1 MNAFVAIDDGPLVV
15 ADEGLSLLAN
25 PLLNKGTAF
34 TDEERTAFGL
44 HGRLPPNVRGLNEQ
58 IARRLQ
64 ALRRLPTDLDRYV
77 FLRELQDSNE
87 TLFYALLTDNLTE
100 LLPLIYTPTV
110 GEGCQTFSHHWRYP
124 RGLFLSWPQ
133 RDQIEA
139 ILAHPDFDN
148 VEAIVVSDGE
158 RILGLGD
165 QGAGG
170 MGIPIG
176 KLAIYTGCAGL
187 HPATTLPV
195 LLDLG
200 TDNPER
206 LADPL
211 YVGWRHERIRG
222 QDYDD
227 FVDRFVQA
235 VKARWPNALLQWEDF
250 ARDNAAKLLDRY
262 RDQLC
267 TFNDDI
273 QGTAAV
279 TAGALLAA
287 MSVTGQPIT
296 EQTVVIVGAGS
307 AGCGVG
313 ALLLQLMIEAGLSE
327 AEARSRFYVLNS
339 RGLLVEDM
347 PGLLDFQAPFVRS
360 RASVRDWGVK
370 NPECID
376 LLEVV
381 ACARPTVLIGAS
393 GQPGVFS
400 EAVVRTM
407 AAAVERP
414 VIFPLSNPTSRAEAD
429 PADILAWTQDRA
441 IVGSGSPFPPV
452 MRNGVLRPIDQ
463 VNNSCIF
470 PGVGLGVL
478 AVGARRVT
486 DNMLAAAAKTL
497 AQLSPAA
504 RNPADSLL
512 PPVQDLRRT
521 AGAVAYAVALQA
533 RADQV
538 CDPFDDADLA
548 DLIKRKRWRPHYRPY
563 AAAAKD

>member
-1 MNAFVAIDDGPLVV
+1 MTTFVATDDTPLVV
-15 ADEGLSLLAN
+15 ADEGLSLLTN

-34 TDEERTAFGL
+34 SDEERAAFGL
-44 HGRLPPNVRGLNEQ
+44 HGRLPPMVRSLDEQ
-58 IARRLQ
+58 VARRLQ
-64 ALRRLPTDLDRYV
+64 ALRRLPTDLDRYL

-87 TLFYALLTDNLTE
+87 TLFYALLTRNLAE

-110 GEGCQTFSHHWRYP
+110 GEGCQTFSHYWRYP

-133 RDQIEA
+133 RGRIEE
-139 ILAHPDFDN
+139 ILAHPDFDQ

-187 HPATTLPV
+187 HPATTLPI

-211 YVGWRHERIRG
+211 YIGWRHERIRG

-250 ARDNAAKLLDRY
+250 ARDNASKLLDRY
-262 RDQLC
+262 RDELC

-287 MSVTGQPIT
+287 MNVTGQPIT

-313 ALLLQLMIEAGLSE
+313 ALLMQVMIEAGLSE
-327 AEARSRFYVLNS
+327 TEARARFYVLNS
-339 RGLLVEDM
+339 RGLLLEDTS
-347 PGLLDFQAPFVRS
+347 GLQDFQTPFVRS
-360 RASVRDWGVK
+360 RAEVGGWSVKDPNR
-370 NPECID
+370 ID
-376 LLEVV
+376 LLEVT
-381 ACARPTVLIGAS
+381 ANARPTVLIGAS
-393 GQPGVFS
+393 GQPGVFN
-400 EAVVRTM
+400 EAVVRIM

-429 PADILAWTQDRA
+429 PADLLAWTQDRA
-441 IVGSGSPFPPV
+441 IVGTGSPFPPV
-452 MRNGVLRPIDQ
+452 ERNGVLRPVDQ

-478 AVGARRVT
+478 AVGAGRVT

-504 RNPADSLL
+504 RNPSDSLL

-521 AGAVAYAVALQA
+521 AGEVAKAVALQA
-533 RADQV
+533 RADGV
-538 CDPFDDADLA
+538 CPAFADADLA
-548 DLIKRKRWRPHYRPY
+548 DLIERKRWRPVYRAY
-563 AAAAKD
+563 QTAG

>member
-1 MNAFVAIDDGPLVV
+1 MNAPVRPNDEPLAVDIHGP
-15 ADEGLSLLAN
+15 SLLSN

-34 TDEERTAFGL
+34 SEGERTVFGL
-44 HGRLPPNVRGLNEQ
+44 HGHLPPSVRSLDDQ
-58 IARRLQ
+58 IARRLT
-64 ALRRLPTDLDRYV
+64 ALRRLPSDLARYV

-87 TLFYALLTDNLTE
+87 TLFYALLSRNLPE

-133 RDQIEA
+133 RDRMED
-139 ILAHPDFDN
+139 ILAHPSFDR

-176 KLAIYTGCAGL
+176 KLAIYTACAGL
-187 HPATTLPV
+187 HPASTLPV

-211 YVGWRHERIRG
+211 YVGWRHERVRG
-222 QDYDD
+222 ADYDE

-235 VKARWPNALLQWEDF
+235 VKKRWPNALLQWEDF
-250 ARDNAAKLLDRY
+250 ARDNAGALLDRY

-287 MSVTGQPIT
+287 MTATGQPIT
-296 EQTVVIVGAGS
+296 DQRIVIVGAGS

-313 ALLLQLMIEAGLSE
+313 SLLLQIMVEAGLSE
-327 AEARSRFYVLNS
+327 SEARDRFYALNS
-339 RGLLVEDM
+339 RGLLLEGL
-347 PGLLDFQAPFVRS
+347 PGLVDFQAPFVRTRS
-360 RASVRDWGVK
+360 SVAHWTVADVDRIG
-370 NPECID
+370 

-381 ACARPTVLIGAS
+381 ANARPTVLIGVS
-393 GQPGVFS
+393 GQPGVFD

-407 AAAVERP
+407 AQAAPRP
-414 VIFPLSNPTSRAEAD
+414 IIFPLSNPTSRAEAN
-429 PADILAWTQDRA
+429 PADLLTWTDGRA
-441 IVGSGSPFPPV
+441 IIGTGSPFAPV
-452 MRNGVLRPIDQ
+452 QRNGVATPVDQ
-463 VNNSCIF
+463 VNNSYIF
-470 PGVGLGVL
+470 PGVGLGAL
-478 AVGARRVT
+478 AVGARRIT
-486 DNMLAAAAKTL
+486 DRMLAAAATTL
-497 AQLSPAA
+497 AALSPAGL
-504 RNPADSLL
+504 NPTDSLL
-512 PPVQDLRRT
+512 PPVQDLRE
-521 AGAVAYAVALQA
+521 VAKVVARAVALQA
-533 RADQV
+533 RAEGV
-538 CDPFDDADLA
+538 CPPFEEGELNDRIASRMWEPVYA
-548 DLIKRKRWRPHYRPY
+548 HYRRP
-563 AAAAKD
+563 